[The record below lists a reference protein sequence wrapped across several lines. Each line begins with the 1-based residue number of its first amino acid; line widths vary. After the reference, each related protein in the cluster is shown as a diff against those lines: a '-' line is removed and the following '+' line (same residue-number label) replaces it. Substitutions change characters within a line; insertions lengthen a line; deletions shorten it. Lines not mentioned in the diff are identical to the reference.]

1 MKKVLIK
8 LLTSILIVMI
18 LFQFM
23 VIEKTNIVQATNTY
37 QEDDEAVEQERNA
50 IEDDRSLGSKILD
63 GFLSLILSPIKLL
76 LVAPRTNF
84 KWNYNSIRNY
94 GRK

>member
-23 VIEKTNIVQATNTY
+23 VIEKTSIVQATNTY
-37 QEDDEAVEQERNA
+37 QEDTAAVEQEREA
-50 IEDDRSLGSKILD
+50 IEDDRSLFSKILD
-63 GFLSLILSPIKLL
+63 GFLSLILTPNKLL
-76 LVAPRTNF
+76 FVAPRTNF
-84 KWNYNSIRNY
+84 KWHYHCIRNY

>member
-23 VIEKTNIVQATNTY
+23 VIEKTSIVQATNTY
-37 QEDDEAVEQERNA
+37 QEDTEAVDKEREA

-63 GFLSLILSPIKLL
+63 GFLSLILTPIKLL
-76 LVAPRTNF
+76 FVAPRTNF
-84 KWNYNSIRNY
+84 KWNYYCIRNY

>member
-1 MKKVLIK
+1 M
-8 LLTSILIVMI
+8 LTSILIVMI

-23 VIEKTNIVQATNTY
+23 VIEKTNIVQTTNTY
-37 QEDDEAVEQERNA
+37 QEDTEAVDKEREA

-63 GFLSLILSPIKLL
+63 GFLSLILTPIKLL
-76 LVAPRTNF
+76 FVAPRASF

-94 GRK
+94 GRKRNI